1 MEKYNFRKLNELL
14 GINNEEEFGMV
25 PVVPGAWETKAGQ
38 SIEPSSLCQSGQIK
52 QTSKMNTKFQNKG
65 G

>member
-1 MEKYNFRKLNELL
+1 
-14 GINNEEEFGMV
+14 MV
-25 PVVPGAWETKAGQ
+25 PVAPGAWETKTGQ

-52 QTSKMNTKFQNKG
+52 QTPKMNTKYQNKG